1 MTKGVFITFEGGEG
15 TGKSTQLRLLEKYL
29 KGLNI
34 PVIATREPGGTSAGE
49 LIREL
54 LVNGKTDRWSPL
66 TETLLH
72 YASRYEHITNLI
84 QPAILSGQWILC
96 DRYTDSTFAYQG
108 FSQGV
113 DLKIINQLN
122 KIVTSQLNPNLTI
135 ILDLPIEIGLKRAEK
150 RGVDETRYEKMGI
163 PFHQTLREA
172 FLKIA
177 SNNPQRCVVI
187 NADEKEEVISNRIIN
202 LVNERYKLIHAD
214 NEG

>member
-15 TGKSTQLRLLEKYL
+15 TGKSTQLRLLENHL
-29 KGLNI
+29 KSINI

-108 FSQGV
+108 FAQGV

-122 KIVTSQLNPNLTI
+122 KIITSQLNPNLTI

-150 RGVDETRYEKMGI
+150 RGIGETRYEKMGR

-172 FLKIA
+172 FLEIA
-177 SNNPQRCVVI
+177 NNNPERCVVI
-187 NADEKEEVISNRIIN
+187 NADEKKEVISNRIIN
-202 LVNERYKLIHAD
+202 LVNERYRLSYSEK
-214 NEG
+214 EG